1 MNGGSY
7 NLCEKKKC
15 VNFTDRDKYC
25 IMMGVCLGMIL
36 TLMALLL
43 YLYLPETSVLEQ
55 TAIVCFIGGG
65 VVMYVCKWILEE

>member
-1 MNGGSY
+1 V
-7 NLCEKKKC
+7 KKKKFI
-15 VNFTDRDKYC
+15 NFTDREKYC
-25 IMMGVCLGMIL
+25 IMMGVCLGMITIL
-36 TLMALLL
+36 TILLL

>member
-1 MNGGSY
+1 M
-7 NLCEKKKC
+7 KKKKFI
-15 VNFTDRDKYC
+15 NFTDREKYC
-25 IMMGVCLGMIL
+25 IMMGVCLGMITIL
-36 TLMALLL
+36 TILLL